1 MNNNMKFKQELV
13 AYILLIV
20 GSILF
25 AVGDVMFVNPYLMA
39 PGGTY
44 GLSNVFNT
52 LWPWKIS
59 LYAICMDIP
68 LLIVGTWILGPK
80 FGILIFAFTFV
91 LESWWGYNPVIHDG
105 AIATTA
111 GEGTSMV
118 QIPHD
123 GGWFQPDYFLNT
135 VLAGLIY
142 GLAIGLIFRSGA
154 TSGGSDIRFGHH
166 LDDSAQVHE
175 DFARH
180 AGHDCRWY
188 HHPEHARGVRR
199 YPPAYLLRHR
209 HLHRG

>member
-13 AYILLIV
+13 AYILLII

-80 FGILIFAFTFV
+80 FGVKTIISTILIFAFTFV
-91 LESWWGYNPVIHDG
+91 LESW
-105 AIATTA
+105 
-111 GEGTSMV
+111 
-118 QIPHD
+118 
-123 GGWFQPDYFLNT
+123 
-135 VLAGLIY
+135 
-142 GLAIGLIFRSGA
+142 
-154 TSGGSDIRFGHH
+154 
-166 LDDSAQVHE
+166 
-175 DFARH
+175 
-180 AGHDCRWY
+180 
-188 HHPEHARGVRR
+188 
-199 YPPAYLLRHR
+199 
-209 HLHRG
+209 